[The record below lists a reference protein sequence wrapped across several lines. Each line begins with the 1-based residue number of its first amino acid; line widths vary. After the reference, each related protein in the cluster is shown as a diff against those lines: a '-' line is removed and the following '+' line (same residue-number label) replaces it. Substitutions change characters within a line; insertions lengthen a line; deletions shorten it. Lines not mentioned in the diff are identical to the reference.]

1 MIIIINL
8 TKWEKEFLN
17 YYLNNFNAKWVRVFN
32 NKHPLLETRVDLFN
46 IYKMKLKCQPSTGQE
61 TITSMFRHLE
71 EGKIYLI
78 TDLLNQ
84 YKEDNEV

>member
-8 TKWEKEFLN
+8 TRWERKFLN

-46 IYKMKLKCQPSTGQE
+46 IYKMKLKCQPPTGQE

-71 EGKIYLI
+71 EGKMYLI

>member
-8 TKWEKEFLN
+8 TRWERKFLN

-46 IYKMKLKCQPSTGQE
+46 IYKMKLKGQPVVGQE
-61 TITSMFRHLE
+61 TLTSMFKQLK
-71 EGKIYLI
+71 EGEMYLI
-78 TDLLNQ
+78 TDLLKQ
-84 YKEDNEV
+84 DKEDNIV

>member
-1 MIIIINL
+1 MKL
-8 TKWEKEFLN
+8 TKWERKFLN

-46 IYKMKLKCQPSTGQE
+46 IYKKALKNQPVTGQE
-61 TITSMFRHLE
+61 TITSMFRQLQ
-71 EGKIYLI
+71 EGKMYLI

-84 YKEDNEV
+84 DKEDN

>member
-1 MIIIINL
+1 MKL
-8 TKWEKEFLN
+8 TKWERKFLN

-46 IYKMKLKCQPSTGQE
+46 IYKIKLKGQPVVGQE
-61 TITSMFRHLE
+61 TLTSMFRQLK
-71 EGKIYLI
+71 EGEMYLI

-84 YKEDNEV
+84 DKEENTD